1 MHLTRLLTTATAAAL
16 IACPVIAAAAGDAPA
31 AAPAAAAPAAPAAA
45 TPAAPPAAALP
56 SIPKIA
62 SGPDIY
68 STLKASGQFT
78 ILLQGADQTGIA
90 PYLQKYP
97 NFTLFAPTDDAFKA
111 LPPDVLAKLLAKD
124 DASANQLQRI
134 LAYHLLTVQLDS
146 SKIKGAKGPVPTA
159 EKQPLQL
166 DGSNPG
172 DLLVNNADIIQADVR
187 TTNGGIIHAI
197 DKVLIPADS
206 PYAAT
211 LKPASTATPSASAAP
226 AATLASGG

>member
-16 IACPVIAAAAGDAPA
+16 IACPVIAVAAGDAPA
-31 AAPAAAAPAAPAAA
+31 AAPPAAAA
-45 TPAAPPAAALP
+45 PAAPPAAALP

-62 SGPDIY
+62 GGPDIY

-78 ILLQGADQTGIA
+78 ILLQAADQTGLA

-111 LPPDVLAKLLAKD
+111 LPPDVLAKLMAKD

-134 LAYHLLTVQLDS
+134 LAYHLVTIQLDS
-146 SKIKGAKGPVPTA
+146 SKIKGTKGPLPTA
-159 EKQPLQL
+159 EKQPLQI
-166 DGSNPG
+166 DGSNPE

-211 LKPASTATPSASAAP
+211 LKPASSTAPSASAASAP
-226 AATLASGG
+226 TLASAGG

>member
-16 IACPVIAAAAGDAPA
+16 IACPVIAVAAGDAPPA
-31 AAPAAAAPAAPAAA
+31 SPPAAA
-45 TPAAPPAAALP
+45 AAPPAATPPAAAPATP

-78 ILLQGADQTGIA
+78 ILLQAADQTGIA

-111 LPPDVLAKLLAKD
+111 LPPDVLTKLMAKD

-134 LAYHLLTVQLDS
+134 LAYHLITAQIDS
-146 SKIKGAKGPVPTA
+146 SKIKGAKGPVATA
-159 EKQPLQL
+159 EKMSVVL

-172 DLLVNNADIIQADVR
+172 SLLVNNADIIQADVR
-187 TTNGGIIHAI
+187 TANGGIIHAI
-197 DKVLIPADS
+197 DKVLIPSDS
-206 PYAAT
+206 PFAAT
-211 LKPASTATPSASAAP
+211 ASPSAPTAPSASAAP
-226 AATLASGG
+226 AATPASTGG